1 MRKYYTRPCNF
12 YYGVNAKR
20 LIKSKKALPVAG
32 NTNIAFDQLEVF
44 KRVKNRKTTSVFYS
58 LSEIKNI
65 KENKRSVILKDL
77 KTIISKRKKI
87 ANIDFKFPKIM
98 GVLNMTPDSFSDGGL
113 FLNKIKIYKQ
123 ANLMIKNGAS
133 IIDIGGESTKPGSKT
148 IDKKIEWKRIN

>member
-58 LSEIKNI
+58 LSEIKDI

-98 GVLNMTPDSFSDGGL
+98 
-113 FLNKIKIYKQ
+113 
-123 ANLMIKNGAS
+123 
-133 IIDIGGESTKPGSKT
+133 
-148 IDKKIEWKRIN
+148 